1 MNIDDWQKERVMT
14 AKQYRKTIEALAL
27 NVAQA
32 GRFIGVSERTSHRYI
47 RGERP
52 VPALDD
58 LRLPWPKVSWLE
70 ELAVLLTAVW
80 RTASVA
86 NT

>member
-52 VPALDD
+52 VPAAHAML
-58 LRLPWPKVSWLE
+58 LRAALTLVDCGMGLP
-70 ELAVLLTAVW
+70 LAVPKW
-80 RTASVA
+80 EREGR
-86 NT
+86 